1 LLAATLYQGN
11 PDSSGISDQ
20 LIYIYIPDTGVAGM
34 VLIINGK
41 FKIEFISFVEKNIRY
56 FTHYENYI
64 ASTFRTY

>member
-41 FKIEFISFVEKNIRY
+41 FKIEFISFVEK
-56 FTHYENYI
+56 FC
-64 ASTFRTY
+64 S